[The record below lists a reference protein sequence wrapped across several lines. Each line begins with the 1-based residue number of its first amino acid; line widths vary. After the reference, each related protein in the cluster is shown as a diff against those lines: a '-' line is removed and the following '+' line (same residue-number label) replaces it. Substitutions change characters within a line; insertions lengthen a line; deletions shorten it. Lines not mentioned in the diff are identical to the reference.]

1 PVGQAIPGVSITVKG
16 MSAKGTS
23 SDSQGNFQL
32 SANSQDV
39 LVISAIGYITQEV
52 KIGEQQVLHIQLATD
67 NTTLD
72 EVVVVGYGTQK
83 RSNITGAIASISAAD
98 IVSEGFSN
106 VGQAI
111 QGKVAGVQIESGG
124 GNPGSGVRVLI
135 RGTGSLNN
143 NNPLYIVDG
152 VQVDNINNIAPNDI
166 ASMDVLKDASAA
178 AIYGSR
184 AANGVVLVTT
194 KSGKKGD
201 HIIALNAY
209 YGFQKLAK
217 KLDVLNAQEW
227 ASVSNV
233 AHDNA
238 GLARLTV

>member
-1 PVGQAIPGVSITVKG
+1 MLPIKSSLNQKGARTLSRTILCILCFLIPLASSAQDDGEQQIRGKITDPVGQAIPGVSITVKG

-23 SDSQGNFQL
+23 SDSEGNFQL

-83 RSNITGAIASISAAD
+83 RSNITGAIASISAED

-178 AIYGSR
+178 AI
-184 AANGVVLVTT
+184 
-194 KSGKKGD
+194 
-201 HIIALNAY
+201 
-209 YGFQKLAK
+209 
-217 KLDVLNAQEW
+217 
-227 ASVSNV
+227 
-233 AHDNA
+233 
-238 GLARLTV
+238 